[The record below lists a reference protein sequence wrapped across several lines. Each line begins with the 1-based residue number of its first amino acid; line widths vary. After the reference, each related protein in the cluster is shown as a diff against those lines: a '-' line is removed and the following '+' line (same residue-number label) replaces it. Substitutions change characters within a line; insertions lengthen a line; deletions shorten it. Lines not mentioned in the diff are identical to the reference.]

1 MDPVDATGRGVATDA
16 GPMALAALVALPGT
30 GVAAEGGVAAESFE
44 SWHQD
49 VSHFLASCIPTYC
62 KPLFGWGVRSN
73 TSSCCKNPPHLQ
85 NSPKTMLKC
94 SPKPHAKQEDLL
106 PDKA

>member
-44 SWHQD
+44 SWQLLWKGEICIYPPRSSNSEHQD
-49 VSHFLASCIPTYC
+49 VNHGGLDPTPLHAA
-62 KPLFGWGVRSN
+62 KPPTF
-73 TSSCCKNPPHLQ
+73 
-85 NSPKTMLKC
+85 
-94 SPKPHAKQEDLL
+94 AKQPKND
-106 PDKA
+106 A